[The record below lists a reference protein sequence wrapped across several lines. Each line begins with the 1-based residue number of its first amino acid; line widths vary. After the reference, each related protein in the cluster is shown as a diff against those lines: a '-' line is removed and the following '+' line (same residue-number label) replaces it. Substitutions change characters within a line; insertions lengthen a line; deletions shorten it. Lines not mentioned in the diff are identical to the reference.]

1 MTDSIFFVKETST
14 CHYVMVIHTPRLCGE
29 PGFKTRLQQR
39 EEAPIRCREI
49 LSPEDFA
56 TAYDS
61 EHLSAMTQQGGGGE
75 SNFPFPARSNLE
87 KRRSALGI
95 PPPPEA
101 KEQPSVQQVIVGKK
115 KEDILA
121 AFEAILGGR
130 LQNPGQNQDGGN
142 GQRTQNQRGNTQE
155 QAPLTATDS
164 PEQGQR
170 RDRNPATDD
179 RAKQDSSSVGSNSD
193 GGRDGRD
200 GSQAPE
206 FEIEEAFLVTGEDG
220 EAGEVVIDIKLTDW
234 DDAENVLAH
243 IDALLKK
250 AEQKLQVLVD
260 SEVKTAKRKVEEVE
274 DALEDGVNDEAIH
287 ETSDSGTSLSS
298 KEKAA
303 AGKRRENPRK
313 HVEL

>member
-1 MTDSIFFVKETST
+1 MQRWCECADAQTGPKENVGQYWKS
-14 CHYVMVIHTPRLCGE
+14 
-29 PGFKTRLQQR
+29 KRLQ
-39 EEAPIRCREI
+39 
-49 LSPEDFA
+49 L
-56 TAYDS
+56 
-61 EHLSAMTQQGGGGE
+61 TQW
-75 SNFPFPARSNLE
+75 
-87 KRRSALGI
+87 KR
-95 PPPPEA
+95 PT
-101 KEQPSVQQVIVGKK
+101 
-115 KEDILA
+115 
-121 AFEAILGGR
+121 GR
-130 LQNPGQNQDGGN
+130 AG
-142 GQRTQNQRGNTQE
+142 R
-155 QAPLTATDS
+155 
-164 PEQGQR
+164 
-170 RDRNPATDD
+170 
-179 RAKQDSSSVGSNSD
+179 

-274 DALEDGVNDEAIH
+274 DASEDGVNDEAIH
-287 ETSDSGTSLSS
+287 ETSDSGTSLPS

>member
-1 MTDSIFFVKETST
+1 M
-14 CHYVMVIHTPRLCGE
+14 
-29 PGFKTRLQQR
+29 
-39 EEAPIRCREI
+39 
-49 LSPEDFA
+49 
-56 TAYDS
+56 
-61 EHLSAMTQQGGGGE
+61 
-75 SNFPFPARSNLE
+75 
-87 KRRSALGI
+87 
-95 PPPPEA
+95 
-101 KEQPSVQQVIVGKK
+101 
-115 KEDILA
+115 
-121 AFEAILGGR
+121 
-130 LQNPGQNQDGGN
+130 QNPGQNQDGGN